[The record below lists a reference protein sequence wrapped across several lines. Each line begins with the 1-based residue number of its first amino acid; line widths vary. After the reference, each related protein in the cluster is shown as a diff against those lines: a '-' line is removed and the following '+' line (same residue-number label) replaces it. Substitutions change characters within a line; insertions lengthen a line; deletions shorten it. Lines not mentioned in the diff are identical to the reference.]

1 MTTTTT
7 ENTYISFVENNLKN
21 NTSYICFLQY
31 NGNEEELAKLY
42 TYIKAY
48 HDAEFEAYGEMSS
61 FSMDINTFY
70 TQQTVDQMLK
80 LKIADFAAFY
90 KFNGKF
96 TCPLKYSIIKDFDKE
111 KDEDEYALRIE
122 DLEDL
127 LHEHFYY
134 CGINKYFAYLI
145 N

>member
-7 ENTYISFVENNLKN
+7 TSDNTYISFVENNLKN
-21 NTSYICFLQY
+21 HTSYICFLQY
-31 NGNEEELAKLY
+31 NGNEKEIAKLY
-42 TYIKAY
+42 RYIKAY

-70 TQQTVDQMLK
+70 SEQTVDQMRK
-80 LKIADFAAFY
+80 LVIADFAAFY
-90 KFNGKF
+90 KYNGKF
-96 TCPLKYSIIKDFDKE
+96 TCPLKYYIIKDFDE
-111 KDEDEYALRIE
+111 EQDEDEYALRIE

-134 CGINKYFAYLI
+134 CGINKYFA
-145 N
+145 